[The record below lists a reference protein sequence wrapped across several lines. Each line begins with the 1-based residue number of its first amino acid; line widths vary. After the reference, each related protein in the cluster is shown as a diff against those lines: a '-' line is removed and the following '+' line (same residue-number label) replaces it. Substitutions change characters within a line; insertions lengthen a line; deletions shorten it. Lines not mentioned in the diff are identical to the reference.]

1 MKQSIGLSQFTDEFM
16 SIRPNN
22 FSYEGLSIL
31 FDYLEEYEQSCGTE
45 IELDVI
51 ALCCDFSEE
60 HYLDIA
66 NSCDIDL
73 SDCDT
78 DEDKIQAVKDHLN
91 EYGHGYCGETDDGS
105 IVYHVY

>member
-31 FDYLEEYEQSCGTE
+31 FDYLEEYEQSVNTE

-60 HYLDIA
+60 HYSDIA
-66 NSCDIDL
+66 NSYDIDL

-78 DEDKIQAVKDHLN
+78 EEDKIQAVKDHLSEHGN
-91 EYGHGYCGETDDGS
+91 GYCGETDDGS

>member
-1 MKQSIGLSQFTDEFM
+1 MKQSVNFSTFQMAFEA
-16 SIRPNN
+16 IRPNN

-31 FDYLEEYEQSCGTE
+31 FDYLEEYEDSCGTE

-60 HYLDIA
+60 HFSDIA
-66 NSCDIDL
+66 NSYDIDL
-73 SDCDT
+73 SDCDI

-91 EYGHGYCGETDDGS
+91 DKGNGYCGETDDGS